1 MRTATAYDFE
11 TKKGQAVCDTLAEFE
26 ELSIAIG
33 MQDDR
38 YIEEMGNKGC
48 HFPKAGM
55 GMTLLEAY
63 ADQTVLLF
71 RKLAD
76 NTHLG
81 PVPEHIDRVTNLA
94 KVRLF
99 YPDRDPT
106 VGFTLLPLSHRP
118 EASGGLQGGL
128 HTRTERPALIDPGAP
143 DRPRPGTRR
152 HPART

>member
-1 MRTATAYDFE
+1 MRAILIAAAVLGFLCGPSCAYDFE

-48 HFPKAGM
+48 HFPEPGV

-76 NTHLG
+76 NTRLG
-81 PVPEHIDRVTNLA
+81 PVPEHIDRYTNLA

-99 YPDRDPT
+99 YSDSDPT

-118 EASGGLQGGL
+118 DSRGGL
-128 HTRTERPALIDPGAP
+128 RIEP
-143 DRPRPGTRR
+143 DD
-152 HPART
+152 AN

>member
-1 MRTATAYDFE
+1 MRAIVIAAAVLACLCGPSSAYDFE
-11 TKKGQAVCDTLAEFE
+11 TRKGQAVCDTLAEFE

-48 HFPKAGM
+48 HFPEPGM

-106 VGFTLLPLSHRP
+106 VGFTLLPL
-118 EASGGLQGGL
+118 AS
-128 HTRTERPALIDPGAP
+128 P
-143 DRPRPGTRR
+143 
-152 HPART
+152 